1 MNDQEIQSI
10 WNQAKFPEFSAD
22 VIRGGLNRQGARQ
35 FAAIR
40 LSLGIGIG
48 TLVLL
53 VVLCAANLAG
63 YWGNPLMSSIVG
75 ALGLGAGL
83 VAKLGVDTFALVG
96 RLERADQSLLE
107 RLKGLGKVFRGRLQV
122 WNLIAAAAVSC
133 LVFAINAWIDNRNGT
148 YQVNQPGLFALIHVG
163 LFAVYYIISRIGQ
176 APVLSE
182 IRMILDALET
192 GDPGAE
198 AKLASRRRRLLGW
211 LILVGSITTAALLWA
226 IWRSWQA
233 AGLN

>member
-1 MNDQEIQSI
+1 MSDQEIQSI
-10 WNQAKFPEFSAD
+10 WNEAKFPEFSAEAL
-22 VIRGGLNRQGARQ
+22 RGGLNRQGSRQ

-48 TLVLL
+48 IVVLL
-53 VVLCAANLAG
+53 AGLSAANLAG
-63 YWGNPLMSSIVG
+63 YWGNPLMSVIVG
-75 ALGLGAGL
+75 AIGLGAVL
-83 VAKLGVDTFALVG
+83 AAKLGVDTFVLVG

-133 LVFAINAWIDNRNGT
+133 LVFAINAWVDNRTGT
-148 YQVNQPGLFALIHVG
+148 YQVNQPGFFALIHAG

-182 IRMILDALET
+182 IRLILDALET

-198 AKLASRRRRLLGW
+198 AKLESRRRHLLGW
-211 LILVGSITTAALLWA
+211 LMLAGSLTTAFLLWA

-233 AGLN
+233 VGLN